1 MAIRNRKSDKVTFG
15 YFKNESKAQAF
26 IDHHKKFRMKKDA
39 DAKFFVV
46 KRDRQKAGQKTYE
59 AYCLIPR

>member
-15 YFKNESKAQAF
+15 YFRNESTAQDY
-26 IDHHKKFRMKKDA
+26 IEHYKKFRMKQDS
-39 DAKFFVV
+39 DPKFFVV
-46 KRDRQKAGQKTYE
+46 KRDRKKAGQKTYE

>member
-1 MAIRNRKSDKVTFG
+1 MSISLKKSDKIKFG
-15 YFKNESKAQAF
+15 YFRTESKAQEF
-26 IDHHKKFRMKKDA
+26 VEHYKKFRMKKDA

-46 KRDRQKAGQKTYE
+46 KRDRKKTGQKTYE

>member
-15 YFKNESKAQAF
+15 YFRNESKAQDF
-26 IDHHKKFRMKKDA
+26 IEHYKKFRMKKDA
-39 DAKFFVV
+39 DAKLFVV
-46 KRDRQKAGQKTYE
+46 KRDRKKAGQKTYE

>member
-15 YFKNESKAQAF
+15 YFRNESKAQDY
-26 IDHHKKFRMKKDA
+26 IEHYKKFRMKKDTN
-39 DAKFFVV
+39 AKFFVV
-46 KRDRQKAGQKTYE
+46 KRDRKKAGQKTYE

>member
-15 YFKNESKAQAF
+15 YFRNESKAQDY
-26 IDHHKKFRMKKDA
+26 IEHYKKFRMKKGTDP
-39 DAKFFVV
+39 KFFVV
-46 KRDRQKAGQKTYE
+46 KRDRNKAGQKTYE

>member
-15 YFKNESKAQAF
+15 YFRNESKAQDY
-26 IDHHKKFRMKKDA
+26 IEHYKKFRMKQGNDP
-39 DAKFFVV
+39 KFFVV
-46 KRDRQKAGQKTYE
+46 KRDRKKAGQKTYE